1 MHHLEHTRDVLCL
14 ELRHVRERSLAVVVL
29 MRLDIRLVLEV
40 DTILIAQV
48 VPVGSGRIVGVAHV
62 VYVRTL
68 HQEDLAL
75 HLLMRDGMP
84 TGGIRLVA
92 VRPLELHRLMV
103 DVEVATSV
111 PELILVGWRLADLYL
126 TEARIDGRAIQQR
139 LTSLVIELGDQ
150 DIAVGCFCRPECR
163 ALERKRRLCRARR
176 AATPFGGSHG
186 STTHLI
192 GVER

>member
-29 MRLDIRLVLEV
+29 MRLDICLVLEV

-48 VPVGSGRIVGVAHV
+48 VPVGSRRVVRVAYV
-62 VYVRTL
+62 VDIRTL
-68 HQEDLAL
+68 HQEDLTL
-75 HLLMRDGMP
+75 HLLMRDSMP

-103 DVEVATSV
+103 DVEVATRMT
-111 PELILVGWRLADLYL
+111 ELILVGWCLADLDL
-126 TEARIDGRAIQQR
+126 TEARIDGRTIQQR
-139 LTSLVIELGDQ
+139 LPRLIIEFGDQ

-163 ALERKRRLCRARR
+163 ALERKRRLYRA
-176 AATPFGGSHG
+176 G
-186 STTHLI
+186 
-192 GVER
+192 

>member
-1 MHHLEHTRDVLCL
+1 
-14 ELRHVRERSLAVVVL
+14 

-48 VPVGSGRIVGVAHV
+48 VPVGSRRIVGVAHV
-62 VYVRTL
+62 VDVRTL

-84 TGGIRLVA
+84 AGGIRLVA

-103 DVEVATSV
+103 DVEVATRMT
-111 PELILVGWRLADLYL
+111 ELILVGWCLADLDL

-139 LTSLVIELGDQ
+139 LPRLVIELGDQ
-150 DIAVGCFCRPECR
+150 DIAVGRFRRPER
-163 ALERKRRLCRARR
+163 RTLERERRLGRA
-176 AATPFGGSHG
+176 G
-186 STTHLI
+186 
-192 GVER
+192 

>member
-1 MHHLEHTRDVLCL
+1 M
-14 ELRHVRERSLAVVVL
+14 
-29 MRLDIRLVLEV
+29 
-40 DTILIAQV
+40 
-48 VPVGSGRIVGVAHV
+48 GVAHV
-62 VYVRTL
+62 VDIRTL
-68 HQEDLAL
+68 HQEDLTL
-75 HLLMRDGMP
+75 HLLMHDGMP

-150 DIAVGCFCRPECR
+150 DIAVGSFRRPECR
-163 ALERKRRLCRARR
+163 ALERKRRLCR
-176 AATPFGGSHG
+176 TG
-186 STTHLI
+186 
-192 GVER
+192 

>member
-1 MHHLEHTRDVLCL
+1 MLCL
-14 ELRHVRERSLAVVVL
+14 ELGHVRERSLAVVVL
-29 MRLDIRLVLEV
+29 MRLDICLVLEV

-48 VPVGSGRIVGVAHV
+48 VPVGSRRIVGVAHV
-62 VYVRTL
+62 VDVRTL
-68 HQEDLAL
+68 HQEDLTL
-75 HLLMRDGMP
+75 HLLMRDSMP

-111 PELILVGWRLADLYL
+111 PELILVGRCLADLDL
-126 TEARIDGRAIQQR
+126 TEARIDGRTIQQR

-150 DIAVGCFCRPECR
+150 DIAVGSFRRPER
-163 ALERKRRLCRARR
+163 RVLERKPRLCRARR
-176 AATPFGGSHG
+176 GATTFGGSHG
-186 STTHLI
+186 STAHLI

>member
-1 MHHLEHTRDVLCL
+1 M
-14 ELRHVRERSLAVVVL
+14 
-29 MRLDIRLVLEV
+29 
-40 DTILIAQV
+40 
-48 VPVGSGRIVGVAHV
+48 GVAHV
-62 VYVRTL
+62 VDVRTL

-92 VRPLELHRLMV
+92 VRPLELHRLVV

-111 PELILVGWRLADLYL
+111 PELILVGWCLADLDL
-126 TEARIDGRAIQQR
+126 TEARIDGRTIQQR

-150 DIAVGCFCRPECR
+150 DIAVGSFRRPERR
-163 ALERKRRLCRARR
+163 ALERKRRLCRAHRG
-176 AATPFGGSHG
+176 ATPFGS
-186 STTHLI
+186 SYRRTAHLI